1 MLASL
6 AVERCQPYWTDRLV
20 QRYPGF
26 LLHFA
31 DVHGFGMALA
41 RPLTRSRRYSHT
53 AQEGL
58 SRSIGDEM
66 TFI

>member
-6 AVERCQPYWTDRLV
+6 AGERCQPYWTDRLV

-26 LLHFA
+26 VLHFA

-41 RPLTRSRRYSHT
+41 RPLTRSRCYSHT

-58 SRSIGDEM
+58 SLGTGDGV

>member
-6 AVERCQPYWTDRLV
+6 AGEHCQPYWTDRLV

-26 LLHFA
+26 VLHFA

-41 RPLTRSRRYSHT
+41 PAATPTLHKRDY
-53 AQEGL
+53 L
-58 SRSIGDEM
+58 SAPVMG
-66 TFI
+66 